1 MSQENTSCRCP
12 RCDKECKDKRGL
24 SVHLKKCENSKPII
38 CEYCNQEFSR
48 NYSLSLHLTRCKA
61 IKQQN
66 TEKELAQK
74 EDLNKLLC
82 EKELHTK
89 YLQDKLNEQEA
100 IIKTHAKQL
109 EDLKLQFL
117 KDYEQQLKM
126 RDDDINKYH
135 SDLNTA
141 TQDLKKK
148 DKDNEKLERELNEKK
163 IEYQTIFNLYSKL
176 SLKDTTTTNII
187 NNDNRV
193 QLQSLDPS
201 MIQGRI
207 NPPGFVIG
215 NVNDLVRMLRTL
227 GVRNSYRVND
237 KSRGTLSWNKPGEG
251 EIRDPN
257 GEQLLCHI
265 IDSLDTDLTKE
276 KCYYEEELKKLY
288 KAEERDQYLINE
300 AHDFVSFCTSL
311 LRKDPNILKEIKR
324 QLVKQGRDKNDPQVD
339 EIREVSYNKFINSI
353 GVALFPKIYEWNEM
367 TFFELGR
374 HLGKKA
380 KDYYHLEGASREKLY
395 IVVHTDNNNNKQ
407 IFSDKLTEYIS
418 EAIER
423 FIDNQTLDQ
432 ILTEALLHKPNQK
445 ERAEAMATYILNPTL
460 KETEEIMRGMV
471 SV

>member
-1 MSQENTSCRCP
+1 
-12 RCDKECKDKRGL
+12 
-24 SVHLKKCENSKPII
+24 
-38 CEYCNQEFSR
+38 
-48 NYSLSLHLTRCKA
+48 
-61 IKQQN
+61 
-66 TEKELAQK
+66 
-74 EDLNKLLC
+74 
-82 EKELHTK
+82 
-89 YLQDKLNEQEA
+89 
-100 IIKTHAKQL
+100 
-109 EDLKLQFL
+109 
-117 KDYEQQLKM
+117 
-126 RDDDINKYH
+126 
-135 SDLNTA
+135 
-141 TQDLKKK
+141 
-148 DKDNEKLERELNEKK
+148 
-163 IEYQTIFNLYSKL
+163 
-176 SLKDTTTTNII
+176 
-187 NNDNRV
+187 
-193 QLQSLDPS
+193 
-201 MIQGRI
+201 
-207 NPPGFVIG
+207 
-215 NVNDLVRMLRTL
+215 MLRTL

-288 KAEERDQYLINE
+288 KADERDQYLINE

-311 LRKDPNILKEIKR
+311 LRKDPNILKEIKKE
-324 QLVKQGRDKNDPQVD
+324 LIKQGRDKNDPQVD

-380 KDYYHLEGASREKLY
+380 KDYYHLEGASRKELY

-423 FIDNQTLDQ
+423 FIENQTLDQ

-445 ERAEAMATYILNPTL
+445 ERAEAMAKYILEPTL
-460 KETEEIMRGMV
+460 QETEEIMRGMV
-471 SV
+471 SL